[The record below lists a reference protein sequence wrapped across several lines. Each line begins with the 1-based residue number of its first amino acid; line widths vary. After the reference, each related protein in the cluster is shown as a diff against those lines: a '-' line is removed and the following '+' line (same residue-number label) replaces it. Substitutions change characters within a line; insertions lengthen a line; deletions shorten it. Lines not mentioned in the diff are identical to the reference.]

1 MDILGIDGVIYK
13 GRLSSQAAN
22 GNMAPGRDLPG
33 RGAVQG
39 HHVSSVLSQHI
50 PTGVPQIPQIRPE
63 TVSLLLALKAR
74 SPPSPLRRKHG
85 APPSTAAT
93 TCPHTHVSACPGR
106 PAHCQPHHLGSPR
119 SLCSPGATRGCRAP
133 CEAGCLLAL
142 QVLPCGPELSPRGAG
157 GRLLQVAGR
166 RVSEVP
172 GGAVGKGQEPRGIRG
187 VGAVLPRLLLPPTAA

>member
-22 GNMAPGRDLPG
+22 GNIAPGRDLPG

-39 HHVSSVLSQHI
+39 HHVSSGPSQHI
-50 PTGVPQIPQIRPE
+50 PTGVPQIPQIPPA
-63 TVSLLLALKAR
+63 TASLLLALKAR
-74 SPPSPLRRKHG
+74 SPPSPLQRKRG
-85 APPSTAAT
+85 APPSMAAT
-93 TCPHTHVSACPGR
+93 TCPPTPVSACPGR
-106 PAHCQPHHLGSPR
+106 PARCQPHRLGSPR
-119 SLCSPGATRGCRAP
+119 SLRSPGATRGCRAP
-133 CEAGCLLAL
+133 CKAVRLPAS

-157 GRLLQVAGR
+157 GRPLQVAGQ